1 MVGALQAVASASR
14 GIGMRRLIQLASVA
28 ALVAMQVLVPTTA
41 SAHQAAN
48 TANQTQSC
56 SLNNGIKHVIS
67 IVFDNTHL
75 TPDRA
80 GVPSDLEQM
89 PNLLNFLTDN
99 GTLSDNNHTVLISH
113 TAGGILTS
121 LTGLYPDRH
130 GLTVTNSYSYFKP
143 DGSTAFP
150 FPSAFKYWTDLV
162 DDSTGTNDPL
172 PNMVTTGGVN
182 TPAPWVPYTR
192 AGCDY
197 GAVSTANVVLENTKT
212 TPFGDVSKVFG
223 NPSPQQAEADSN
235 PALAQA
241 DFVGIAI
248 HCARGGG
255 ICNTSTKSRPDLL

>member
-1 MVGALQAVASASR
+1 
-14 GIGMRRLIQLASVA
+14 MRRLIQLASVA
-28 ALVAMQVLVPTTA
+28 ALVAMQVLVPATA

-48 TANQTQSC
+48 TTNQTQSC

-197 GAVSTANVVLENTKT
+197 GGGSTANLLLQKTKT
-212 TPFGDVSKVFG
+212 TPARDMTQVFRT
-223 NPSPQQAEADSN
+223 PSAHRNQA
-235 PALAQA
+235 Q
-241 DFVGIAI
+241 
-248 HCARGGG
+248 
-255 ICNTSTKSRPDLL
+255 TKPT

>member
-67 IVFDNTHL
+67 ITFDNTHL
-75 TPDRA
+75 PPDRA

-99 GTLSDNNHTVLISH
+99 GTVSDNNHTVLISH

-162 DDSTGTNDPL
+162 DDVTPTGANDPL
-172 PNMVTTGGVN
+172 PNMVTTGGVT

-197 GAVSTANVVLENTKT
+197 GGVSTANVVLENTKT
-212 TPFGDVSKVFG
+212 PPAGEITKGFGTRST
-223 NPSPQQAEADSN
+223 
-235 PALAQA
+235 
-241 DFVGIAI
+241 
-248 HCARGGG
+248 RGDGA
-255 ICNTSTKSRPDLL
+255 K